1 MSFRLF
7 AMLALAAASPASAE
21 GLTIRTGE
29 TWIFSIAGGQP
40 ANPRRVAVSA
50 RPARNQIMVTVRAML
65 GTAMWVTNN
74 SPVDY
79 SYRAELL
86 LANGPAGPAKACVVP
101 ANGRITLENWPKPAV
116 AVRLR
121 DFKPAPA
128 GSLCP

>member
-1 MSFRLF
+1 MSVRL
-7 AMLALAAASPASAE
+7 LALLVLAAASPVSAE

-29 TWIFSIAGGQP
+29 TWVFSIVRGQP
-40 ANPRRVAVSA
+40 ANARRVAA
-50 RPARNQIMVTVRAML
+50 EPKPARNQIRISVRSML

-79 SYRAELL
+79 SYRATLL
-86 LANGPAGPAKACVVP
+86 LPKGKTGPAKACVVP
-101 ANGRITLENWPKPAV
+101 ANGKIAFENWPQPAV
-116 AVRLR
+116 AVRVS